1 MTEPTKD
8 QGSVEEQS
16 STPTPRR
23 KAARRKTSKK
33 PDSRSD
39 QNPVAEGD
47 LVSSDQ
53 EPVAKV
59 AEATAPKKRARR
71 TTAKPAMVRLHNQL
85 GQLLEVSVVNDNGL
99 HEQVRLGAYAQSEP
113 MKETNLTDYTR
124 RLISRGYLRVA
135 SSTT

>member
-8 QGSVEEQS
+8 QGSVEEQDS
-16 STPTPRR
+16 VPTPRR
-23 KAARRKTSKK
+23 KAARRKVSTKS
-33 PDSRSD
+33 DSRSD
-39 QNPVAEGD
+39 Q
-47 LVSSDQ
+47 
-53 EPVAKV
+53 EPASEAAPAK
-59 AEATAPKKRARR
+59 APKKRARR